1 MSDKQPAEFGENG
14 AVVNAPHMT
23 PARRDSYSGIQSD
36 TQDNLVVYKWWAH
49 MPGVFVTVIGTM
61 SISRFDENISMGWR
75 LGLFAIVVL
84 MSAAL
89 GIWIPKLPG
98 ARK

>member
-14 AVVNAPHMT
+14 AVVNTPHMT

-36 TQDNLVVYKWWAH
+36 TQDNLVEYKWWAH

-61 SISRFDENISMGWR
+61 SISRFDENISIKR
-75 LGLFAIVVL
+75 VE
-84 MSAAL
+84 
-89 GIWIPKLPG
+89 PKLILLENNLND
-98 ARK
+98 KLNV